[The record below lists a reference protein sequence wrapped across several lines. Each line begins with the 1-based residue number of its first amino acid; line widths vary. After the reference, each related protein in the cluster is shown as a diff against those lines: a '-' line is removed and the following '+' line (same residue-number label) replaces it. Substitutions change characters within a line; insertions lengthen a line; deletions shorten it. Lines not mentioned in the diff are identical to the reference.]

1 MNKNLLLY
9 AVMALICLSCSKKD
23 EPQVKQQVTFR
34 VSAFEQTVEPMG
46 NPRRA
51 PQATILDDDG
61 GTALTDLYVFDGT
74 TQVAHQV
81 YADDNDAFGTVT
93 LELSHG
99 EHNLSFVCTRS
110 TGLSYNAGV
119 LSATSLRPTFG
130 KTLALNVSASTNAQD
145 LALERLTGLVGV
157 TIKDAFPAAANEI
170 EFIINPRYTSLDI
183 ATLCGV
189 SGSEFRQKVSCTSR
203 VGQTNVAYSFNI
215 LAPTHT
221 EEFTADMTINIY
233 NSAGVV
239 IYSVTIDD
247 VRMAANTKTLLSG
260 NLFTAPSASV
270 TVNTAWN
277 ADIVGTW

>member
-1 MNKNLLLY
+1 MVGCKGKN
-9 AVMALICLSCSKKD
+9 
-23 EPQVKQQVTFR
+23 EPAQVQQVTFK
-34 VSAFEQTVEPMG
+34 VSAFEQTAEPMG
-46 NPRRA
+46 SPRRA
-51 PQATILDDDG
+51 PQATILDDEG
-61 GTALTDLYVFDGT
+61 GTALTDIYVFDGT

-130 KTLALNVSASTNAQD
+130 KTIALNVSASTPAQD

-203 VGQTNVAYSFNI
+203 VGQTNVAYTFNI
-215 LAPTHT
+215 LAPTRT
-221 EEFTADMTINIY
+221 EEFTADVTINIY
-233 NSAGVV
+233 NSAGAV

-270 TVNTAWN
+270 TVNTTWN